1 MALIDL
7 GDVRE
12 EPVTDPGE
20 RPPRAVGRPARIV
33 AVLVT
38 ALLTLAGAA
47 PPDRPA
53 FFTVP
58 ATPTTAA
65 FVHGDRLFVVA
76 PAEQSAERTGELT
89 AYAVP
94 ARGRGTLTPLW
105 RASLPLPLG
114 GASASAFVVGDV
126 VLVTAD
132 VAAEGAARSHAFDAA
147 TGRPRWNLP
156 GSPASTGDPLL
167 LYTGG
172 QGPDAVSAVDP
183 ATGRVRWSV
192 PTLPDA
198 TSFRFRPDGLDRIV
212 LSPSTGPVEVWDA
225 RSGQRLVSRDLRP
238 DGLSVWQRAQP
249 VGDLLLVVRHH
260 AALVTAYGLGELDRR
275 WEVRLGLV
283 GYFEPCGALICAH
296 GQTGGITALDP
307 ATGATRW
314 RVDRWAG
321 VLTEQGGRL
330 LVSGPGSGSQESF
343 AILDAATGRLVAD
356 LGTWDLI
363 GWDPVDGRLTAV
375 RPAGTGRLVLGELD
389 VAGARAHRRDLLTGV
404 TGNCRTGRTVLLCRM
419 TGGEYGVWRLAR

>member
-12 EPVTDPGE
+12 EPVADPDD

-33 AVLVT
+33 AVLLVV
-38 ALLTLAGAA
+38 LLTLAGAA

-58 ATPTTAA
+58 ATPTTSA
-65 FVHGDRLFVVA
+65 FLHGDRLFLVA
-76 PAEQSAERTGELT
+76 PTEGSTGEVT

-94 ARGRGTLTPLW
+94 ARGRGRLTPLW

-114 GASASAFVVGDV
+114 GASASAYVVGDV
-126 VLVTAD
+126 VVVSAD
-132 VAAEGAARSHAFDAA
+132 VSREGTSRSHAFDVA

-156 GSPASTGDPLL
+156 GGLASTSEPLL
-167 LYTGG
+167 LYSGDG
-172 QGPDAVSAVDP
+172 QGAGTVSAVDP

-192 PTLPDA
+192 PTLPEA

-212 LSPSTGPVEVWDA
+212 LSPSAGPVEVWDA
-225 RSGQRLVSRDLRP
+225 RSGRRLASRDLRP

-249 VGDLLLVVRHH
+249 VGDLLLVARHQ

-275 WEVRLGLV
+275 WEIRLGLV
-283 GYFEPCGALICAH
+283 GYFESCGPLICAH

-314 RVDRWAG
+314 RVTRWAG
-321 VLTEQGGRL
+321 VLTEQDGRL

-343 AILDAATGRLVAD
+343 AILDTATGRLVAD

-363 GWDPVDGRLTAV
+363 GWEPPDGRLLAV
-375 RPAGTGRLVLGELD
+375 RPAGTERLVLGDVD
-389 VAGARAHRRDLLTGV
+389 VAGGRADRLDMLTGV
-404 TGNCRTGRTVLLCRM
+404 SGNCRAGRELLVCRM
-419 TGGEYGVWRLAR
+419 LAGEYGVWRLDR